1 MNPIL
6 KKLHINNR
14 GPVLVLNAPD
24 EFQELLS
31 ELDVEIHEE
40 IENYYHY
47 VQVFVQDAEDA
58 EDYLKEAISVLEP
71 GGFFW
76 FCYPKE
82 SSDEY
87 ETDIDK
93 EFVFELTESFDL
105 EGVTQISLSDNWTAI
120 RLKFAEEDAEDEDSF
135 SSIEKGKKRTHGYDD

>member
-6 KKLHINNR
+6 KKLHISSR
-14 GPVLVLNAPD
+14 GPVLVLNAPE

-40 IENYYHY
+40 IEDYYHY

-58 EDYLKEAISVLEP
+58 EDYLKEAIGVLEA
-71 GGFFW
+71 GGYLW

-82 SSDEY
+82 NALEY

-93 EFVFELTESFDL
+93 EFVNELTESFDL
-105 EGVTQISLSDNWTAI
+105 EGVTQISLDDNWTAI
-120 RLKFAEEDAEDEDSF
+120 RLKFADEDDEDDDSF
-135 SSIEKGKKRTHGYDD
+135 GASDKGKRRFHGYDD